1 VDLWWQ
7 SAWALIVAIVAADIL
22 ANFLAIAGAVGTVL
36 WLLSYIYVIL
46 FAGVAVRDIFRSSLE
61 SAAPYALFMI
71 ALYVSITVANVGNL
85 RSFSSETAIE
95 IGCTVHYLNLGGSL
109 GFHQTCLFGYP
120 MRQFLLPVL
129 PSLLL
134 GPSLIHLNMGGGVY
148 FLLGTVIF
156 AGGVARTLPSP
167 YAANVIAALL
177 LSVFLHLYWWNH
189 FFLVFEQSIFPLSFA
204 LVLGGLFLYYSNPGQ
219 RRRAWPLV
227 GIVLLWLIGSYT
239 PSLAVYGLALAGLV
253 YVAVTQRAERMPALS
268 LIALSAASLWVSLG
282 YRQDLKVAPGSNFAS
297 ISDLWAGLEHLVY
310 QNHGVPWSSPFL
322 VFPLVLAVALTLIG
336 VFGRLALVV
345 GLWVVAVFV
354 FAIMS
359 HGYAGNVLEFRLHR
373 AIVAVPVLVTLAA
386 ALLMGRDIARWQ
398 RPLEVLLLL
407 AMAIGI
413 KYYYDYRQSVPPTP
427 ALPFIYWFQ
436 KHVPNEGSSARPLTV
451 TWMPDSNV
459 ELPGTTDT
467 LPYFSPHVQITFLD
481 VHTLGPGCPGLASV
495 KGVIVS
501 QTTAPC
507 FSTLQKEAK
516 SGRIHYVG
524 TYPTTSMHLKV
535 YTT

>member
-1 VDLWWQ
+1 
-7 SAWALIVAIVAADIL
+7 
-22 ANFLAIAGAVGTVL
+22 
-36 WLLSYIYVIL
+36 
-46 FAGVAVRDIFRSSLE
+46 
-61 SAAPYALFMI
+61 
-71 ALYVSITVANVGNL
+71 
-85 RSFSSETAIE
+85 
-95 IGCTVHYLNLGGSL
+95 
-109 GFHQTCLFGYP
+109 
-120 MRQFLLPVL
+120 
-129 PSLLL
+129 
-134 GPSLIHLNMGGGVY
+134 
-148 FLLGTVIF
+148 
-156 AGGVARTLPSP
+156 
-167 YAANVIAALL
+167 
-177 LSVFLHLYWWNH
+177 
-189 FFLVFEQSIFPLSFA
+189 
-204 LVLGGLFLYYSNPGQ
+204 
-219 RRRAWPLV
+219 
-227 GIVLLWLIGSYT
+227 
-239 PSLAVYGLALAGLV
+239 
-253 YVAVTQRAERMPALS
+253 
-268 LIALSAASLWVSLG
+268 
-282 YRQDLKVAPGSNFAS
+282 
-297 ISDLWAGLEHLVY
+297 
-310 QNHGVPWSSPFL
+310 
-322 VFPLVLAVALTLIG
+322 
-336 VFGRLALVV
+336 
-345 GLWVVAVFV
+345 
-354 FAIMS
+354 
-359 HGYAGNVLEFRLHR
+359 VLEFRLHR